1 VRVVT
6 EEGEALGVMDT
17 RDAVQK
23 ARQMGLDLVEIA
35 PNAQPPVCKIIDYGK
50 FLYEQKKKQH
60 EAKQKQV
67 KVEVKEVKFRPA
79 TDDHDYGYRM
89 ERCREWLKGG
99 DKIRAAIAF
108 RGREM
113 SHRELGAKI
122 LAKLRDDVADVADVE
137 VAPKME
143 GYQMFAIFMP
153 KKSKMTVKTEKLAL
167 AAKAEKA
174 AGKEE
179 KLVVEKPKKDE
190 SLGNKIVIPMAE
202 KPDEVEVEIPITEQ
216 VEVEIPVTEQ
226 VEVETPAIE
235 ENSAEGTE

>member
-1 VRVVT
+1 MRVVT
-6 EEGEALGVMDT
+6 EEGEPLGVMDT

-143 GYQMFAIFMP
+143 GYQMFAIFIP
-153 KKSKMTVKTEKLAL
+153 KKSKMTVKTEKAAL
-167 AAKAEKA
+167 AAKAEKE
-174 AGKEE
+174 AGKAE
-179 KLVVEKPKKDE
+179 KPVVEKPKKDE
-190 SLGNKIVIPMAE
+190 SLGNKIVIPTAE
-202 KPDEVEVEIPITEQ
+202 TPNEVEVEIPI
-216 VEVEIPVTEQ
+216 IEQ
-226 VEVETPAIE
+226 VEVETRAE
-235 ENSAEGTE
+235 ETEQENL